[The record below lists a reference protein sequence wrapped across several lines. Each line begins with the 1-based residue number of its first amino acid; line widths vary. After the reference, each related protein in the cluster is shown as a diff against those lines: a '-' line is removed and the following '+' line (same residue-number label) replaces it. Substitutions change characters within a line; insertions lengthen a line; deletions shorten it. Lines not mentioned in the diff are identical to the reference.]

1 MANSPKRV
9 LVTRP
14 EPGASET
21 ARRLESLGFLPLKLP
36 MHEIRPLPANA
47 GAIPGKI
54 AAVAITSANAVRR
67 AQRALLERLS
77 NLPCFAVGE
86 ATATTARSAG
96 FSNVIEGGGDAET
109 LAETVIARRPAG
121 PVIYL
126 CGRVRRPLFEQ
137 RLADVG
143 VTVTPIETYDTAAI
157 VRTAEELSDAVG
169 TEPVDYALL
178 YSANAAEALV
188 AAMGQAELRE
198 SFKNTIFACISTRVA
213 DVVAVK
219 TSGKIVVAGEPSETA
234 LLNMLRG
241 TADEAS

>member
-21 ARRLESLGFLPLKLP
+21 AQRLETLGYLPLKLP
-36 MHEIRPLPANA
+36 LHEIRTLPANA

-109 LAETVIARRPAG
+109 LAETIIARRPAG
-121 PVIYL
+121 AVIYL
-126 CGRVRRPLFEQ
+126 CGRVRRPVFEQ
-137 RLADVG
+137 RLTGAG
-143 VTVTPIETYDTAAI
+143 VTVISVETYDTAAI
-157 VRTAEELSDAVG
+157 VRTVEELSDAVG

-188 AAMGQAELRE
+188 AVMGRAELRD
-198 SFKNTIFACISTRVA
+198 SFKNTIFACISTRVT
-213 DVVAVK
+213 DVVAGK
-219 TSGKIVVAGEPSETA
+219 TSGKILVAGEPSETA
-234 LLNMLRG
+234 LLSMLRG
-241 TADEAS
+241 PADDAS